1 MQELKQ
7 SRMMDMMALQVR
19 EAVLEVMRM
28 KMNGSSMLEF
38 WLTLIMLVKNKK
50 TGGKRRRSKSY

>member
-1 MQELKQ
+1 
-7 SRMMDMMALQVR
+7 MMALQVR

-28 KMNGSSMLEF
+28 KMNGNLMLEF

-50 TGGKRRRSKSY
+50 IGEKRRRSKSY

>member
-1 MQELKQ
+1 
-7 SRMMDMMALQVR
+7 MMALQVK

-38 WLTLIMLVKNKK
+38 WLTLIMLDKNKK
-50 TGGKRRRSKSY
+50 TGGKRKRNKSY